1 LKLLKTFVANLT
13 GAVQPDV
20 LFPEKPVI
28 HFYPEISKCPVCD
41 TTFHVQKTEIKS
53 LSTMDIGEFYAR
65 QTILHCPHGHGIF
78 KSRQLQNLV
87 PRGGTFGFDVIIEIG
102 YSLFIHCRSNQD
114 TMAALAAKNI
124 LISDRE
130 ISYLGRK
137 FIIYLALAHRQSQH
151 ALREFLMRRGGYI
164 LHVDGTCE
172 GDSPNL
178 FCGLDGLSELVL
190 DTVKISSEK
199 KDKLV
204 PFFQGIKKQYGE
216 PKALVHDMG
225 KGILNAVAEVFPD
238 TPDFICHF
246 HFLRDIGKD
255 LLNNDYTTL
264 LKRLRKL
271 KVRPKLRRRAKY
283 LEQKINPDCHDVG
296 EIIESLQSG
305 KWQTNNF
312 DNVPL
317 ITAYALIQWI
327 FDYPKE
333 SDGYGFPFDHPYLDF
348 YRRIQ
353 KVHILLGRIKEINF
367 NDSAKV
373 NSPFIQL
380 YKAITITA
388 EDNLLNELAQKLEAK
403 IEVFDKLRC
412 AMRIALPE
420 GKNGINDNGDV
431 SDMKSIEEKVTAF
444 RKWILSNK
452 HKGKAYSKMVAQIDK
467 YWEKLFADPIPVVGT
482 DGVVRNIQP
491 QRTNNILERFFRDV
505 KRQNRKKTGM
515 ASLNKVLQSIL
526 AETPLVQNLKNDEYM
541 KIILNGC
548 SSLAERFSQ
557 IDADQVQQEMAKVA
571 ENNDKIIPEIKKIIR
586 DEELTIKFS
595 ALFSLADA
603 K

>member
-1 LKLLKTFVANLT
+1 
-13 GAVQPDV
+13 
-20 LFPEKPVI
+20 
-28 HFYPEISKCPVCD
+28 
-41 TTFHVQKTEIKS
+41 
-53 LSTMDIGEFYAR
+53 
-65 QTILHCPHGHGIF
+65 
-78 KSRQLQNLV
+78 
-87 PRGGTFGFDVIIEIG
+87 
-102 YSLFIHCRSNQD
+102 
-114 TMAALAAKNI
+114 
-124 LISDRE
+124 
-130 ISYLGRK
+130 
-137 FIIYLALAHRQSQH
+137 
-151 ALREFLMRRGGYI
+151 
-164 LHVDGTCE
+164 
-172 GDSPNL
+172 
-178 FCGLDGLSELVL
+178 
-190 DTVKISSEK
+190 
-199 KDKLV
+199 
-204 PFFQGIKKQYGE
+204 
-216 PKALVHDMG
+216 
-225 KGILNAVAEVFPD
+225 
-238 TPDFICHF
+238 
-246 HFLRDIGKD
+246 
-255 LLNNDYTTL
+255 
-264 LKRLRKL
+264 
-271 KVRPKLRRRAKY
+271 LRRRAKY

-491 QRTNNILERFFRDV
+491 QRTNIILERFFRDV